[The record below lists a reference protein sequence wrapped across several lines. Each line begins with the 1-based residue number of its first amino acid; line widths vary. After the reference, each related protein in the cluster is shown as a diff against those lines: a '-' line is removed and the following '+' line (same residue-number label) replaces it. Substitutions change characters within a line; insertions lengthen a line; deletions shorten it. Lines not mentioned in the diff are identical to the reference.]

1 MNWRVWTSFFAV
13 VAVTAALGAVAFLPD
28 RGRTIEQSSEY
39 VTGIHVD
46 LERPYE
52 GTVTVTYAADIAPD
66 DDLLA
71 VVAAQRDIH
80 VLLEQYYVPY
90 EDPDDIR
97 VSRRRGEVS
106 MSFPLIAR
114 ERLEFLFPEA
124 TLAGSWRPLWESLH
138 FTVVLPAGYE
148 VAGTAQEGL
157 EDDLAG
163 GARPTLDRHRRG
175 VRRRTGGLHGR
186 LLPCGE
192 DGEGAVMKAV
202 TAARLGLRLGGA
214 GRWDWRPLLGPVA
227 VLAVGFL
234 LTVALSVPAVLVPG
248 TRVGAMLA
256 GALIAGALAGRGR
269 SPRARAA
276 SGGLMGLLLGA
287 ALSVAA
293 WGLLGDAPD
302 AALWQV
308 TGCEHSG

>member
-1 MNWRVWTSFFAV
+1 MNWRVWTSFFAI
-13 VAVTAALGAVAFLPD
+13 VAVTAVLGAVAFLPD
-28 RGRTIEQSSEY
+28 QGRTIEQSSEY

-97 VSRRRGEVS
+97 VRRRRGEVS

-157 EDDLAG
+157 EDDLK
-163 GARPTLDRHRRG
+163 
-175 VRRRTGGLHGR
+175 V
-186 LLPCGE
+186 E
-192 DGEGAVMKAV
+192 
-202 TAARLGLRLGGA
+202 
-214 GRWDWRPLLGPVA
+214 
-227 VLAVGFL
+227 
-234 LTVALSVPAVLVPG
+234 
-248 TRVGAMLA
+248 
-256 GALIAGALAGRGR
+256 RGR
-269 SPRARAA
+269 R
-276 SGGLMGLLLGA
+276 
-287 ALSVAA
+287 
-293 WGLLGDAPD
+293 WT
-302 AALWQV
+302 V
-308 TGCEHSG
+308 TGEEFGGGRADFTVDYVRAEKAGKER